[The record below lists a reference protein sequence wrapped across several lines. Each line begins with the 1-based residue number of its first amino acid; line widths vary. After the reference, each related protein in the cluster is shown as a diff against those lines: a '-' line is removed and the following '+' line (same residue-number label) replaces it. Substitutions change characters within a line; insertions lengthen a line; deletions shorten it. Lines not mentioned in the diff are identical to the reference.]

1 MADQFTFETS
11 RRRRGKTKTLSLDEQ
26 IEDFLDARG
35 GLRLADADFG
45 ETLFKHLPR
54 RLSDI
59 FKPKRS

>member
-1 MADQFTFETS
+1 MADQFSFDIS
-11 RRRRGKTKTLSLDEQ
+11 GRKRGKIKTLSLDEQ

-59 FKPKRS
+59 FKPKRG